1 VALVPIG
8 GALSTAR
15 AVELVTG
22 LGAHLV
28 IPMSVGDDAQLAL
41 ERFLK
46 EMSVTDPQPVP
57 RLSVSISTVPQETT
71 VVVLEP
77 RPRT

>member
-1 VALVPIG
+1 M
-8 GALSTAR
+8 
-15 AVELVTG
+15 ELVTG

-28 IPMSVGDDAQLAL
+28 VPMPVGDDAQQAL

-46 EMSVTDPQPVP
+46 EMSVTDPQPVA

-71 VVVLEP
+71 VVVLEQ
-77 RPRT
+77 RART